1 MATMI
6 KGKSMTGS
14 SRKRK
19 GPAKDSAAVRLA
31 AKRSAKLSAA
41 RRKEIARQA
50 ALTRWGDKKRAPDGA
65 VVASIEDIAA
75 ALTCDIPRED
85 WTRLPSDLIDQLD
98 HYLYGWPRR

>member
-1 MATMI
+1 MI
-6 KGKSMTGS
+6 RS

-31 AKRSAKLSAA
+31 AKRSAKLSVA
-41 RRKEIARQA
+41 RRREIARQA
-50 ALTRWGDKKRAPDGA
+50 ALTRWGGKKRAPDGA

-75 ALTCDIPRED
+75 ELTGDIPPED
-85 WTRLPSDLIDQLD
+85 WNRLPNDLIDQLD